1 MATLSLRIRD
11 DLKRKAQELAQN
23 EGVSLNNFINAALA
37 ATIAQA
43 ETLAFFEDRLKDVDL
58 KALHEG
64 VLTFMSDTEPGDEPS
79 IDELKD
85 ALGDRF

>member
-11 DLKRKAQELAQN
+11 DLKRKAQELAQS

-58 KALHEG
+58 KALHER
-64 VLTFMSDTEPGDEPS
+64 VLTFMGDTEPGDEPS

>member
-11 DLKRKAQELAQN
+11 DLKRKAQELAQS
-23 EGVSLNNFINAALA
+23 EGVSLNNFINATLA
-37 ATIAQA
+37 ATVAQA
-43 ETLAFFEDRLKDVDL
+43 ESLAFFEDRLKDVDL
-58 KALHEG
+58 KALHER
-64 VLTFMSDTEPGDEPS
+64 VLMFMGDTEPADEPS

>member
-58 KALHEG
+58 KALHER

>member
-11 DLKRKAQELAQN
+11 DLKRKAQELAQS

-58 KALHEG
+58 KALHER

-79 IDELKD
+79 IDELRD

>member
-11 DLKRKAQELAQN
+11 DLKRKAQELAQS

-58 KALHEG
+58 KALHER
-64 VLTFMSDTEPGDEPS
+64 VLTFMSDTEPGNEPS

>member
-11 DLKRKAQELAQN
+11 DLKRKAQELAQS

-43 ETLAFFEDRLKDVDL
+43 ETLAFLRIDSR
-58 KALHEG
+58 
-64 VLTFMSDTEPGDEPS
+64 TS
-79 IDELKD
+79 I
-85 ALGDRF
+85 